1 MKGNA
6 HVLKLLQRR
15 APARPGPAEREAG
28 EGAPAAD
35 PAGERAEPQVVRD
48 GQEPKEALRRRRQ
61 AQGGGASSN
70 PVFSISLD
78 NVYILF
84 LAHQKDSSNGKFE
97 NACAHQT
104 KSGTRDWRKLYMDS
118 ICGCRDKMVS
128 RVYKGIP
135 DSMRGAA
142 WKLLL
147 DIDRKKEEQR
157 GRYRVRTLHCL
168 IYYSLAS
175 DGQITSLIRFESTEP
190 G

>member
-1 MKGNA
+1 MST
-6 HVLKLLQRR
+6 
-15 APARPGPAEREAG
+15 
-28 EGAPAAD
+28 
-35 PAGERAEPQVVRD
+35 
-48 GQEPKEALRRRRQ
+48 
-61 AQGGGASSN
+61 SS
-70 PVFSISLD
+70 
-78 NVYILF
+78 F

-118 ICGCRDKMVS
+118 ICVCRDKMVS

-157 GRYRVRTLHCL
+157 GRYRVRTL
-168 IYYSLAS
+168 
-175 DGQITSLIRFESTEP
+175 P
-190 G
+190 